1 MKTAATYCISAVAES
16 PTAWESRKPITQKT
30 LWSFGPKGFFSK
42 KNGGY
47 LHPSVAIGV
56 MAPLIGP

>member
-16 PTAWESRKPITQKT
+16 PTARESRKPITQKT
-30 LWSFGPKGFFSK
+30 LWSFGPKGFFVE
-42 KNGGY
+42 NGGY